1 MEAKQPPMPSHMQSC
16 RPLEAVRIASVDQ
29 FGAADPAFVAQPCL
43 YFTNW
48 YPKLQIFNVIIKSDI
63 EKKNQMA
70 KRLTTKQS

>member
-43 YFTNW
+43 YFTN
-48 YPKLQIFNVIIKSDI
+48 
-63 EKKNQMA
+63 
-70 KRLTTKQS
+70 